1 MVSEILAISNRKLIN
16 PRFTHTELASKVA
29 RLVFEHGE
37 IDQFGRP
44 RDTY

>member
-1 MVSEILAISNRKLIN
+1 MRI
-16 PRFTHTELASKVA
+16 ELASRVA
-29 RLVFEHGE
+29 RLVYEHGE